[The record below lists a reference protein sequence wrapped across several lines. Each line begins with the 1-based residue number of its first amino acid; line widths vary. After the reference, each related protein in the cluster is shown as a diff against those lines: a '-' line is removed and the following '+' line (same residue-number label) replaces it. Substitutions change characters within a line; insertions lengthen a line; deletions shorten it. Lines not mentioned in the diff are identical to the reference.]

1 MRTVNY
7 LTRRGMLRQGA
18 LGVLG
23 GVLLARSNWVEAAE
37 LPLVRRVTLFHP
49 ALPVPFDGLR
59 LAQIAD
65 VHAGVFMPPGRLA
78 RVRDLV
84 RRLEPE
90 LVVFTGDQLD
100 RRDVDA
106 EIFVHGFAG
115 IDAPLGVYGILGN
128 HDHLAGSELA
138 TAALTAIGAQP
149 LVNQAVVL
157 ERRGARLLLAGVDDY
172 DTDDVI
178 GPDFAVLAR
187 HAADFRVLLCHR
199 PHGWGSAVAAGADVT
214 LAGHT
219 HGGQITIPTT
229 DVNLARMTTRYVA
242 GAYRRGPQ
250 LLYVS
255 RGIGVGK
262 VPVRIGAPPEVDLIT
277 LRRGDA
283 GPVA

>member
-7 LTRRGMLRQGA
+7 LTRRGMLRQGT

-23 GVLLARSNWVEAAE
+23 GVLLARSGWVEATE

-49 ALPVPFDGLR
+49 ALPAAFDGLR
-59 LAQIAD
+59 LVQIAD
-65 VHAGVFMPPGRLA
+65 VHAGVFMPPDRLA
-78 RVRDLV
+78 RVRDLA

-100 RRDVDA
+100 RREVDA

-115 IDAPLGVYGILGN
+115 LDAPLGVYGILGN
-128 HDHLAGSELA
+128 HDHLAGGALA
-138 TAALTAIGAQP
+138 TAALEAIGAQP
-149 LVNQAVVL
+149 LVNRGVVL
-157 ERRGARLLLAGVDDY
+157 ERSGARLLLAGVDDY
-172 DTDDVI
+172 GTDDLA
-178 GPDFAVLAR
+178 GPDFGVLAR
-187 HAADFRVLLCHR
+187 HDADFRVLLCHR
-199 PHGWGSAVAAGADVT
+199 PHGWNAAVAAGAEVT

-229 DVNLARMTTRYVA
+229 DVNLARMTTRFVA
-242 GAYRRGPQ
+242 GAYRRDGQ

-262 VPVRIGAPPEVDLIT
+262 VPVRIGAPPEVDLVT
-277 LRRGDA
+277 LRCGDA
-283 GPVA
+283 LPLA

>member
-23 GVLLARSNWVEAAE
+23 GVLLARSNWVDAAE

-84 RRLEPE
+84 QRLEPE

-128 HDHLAGSELA
+128 HDHLAGSGLA
-138 TAALTAIGAQP
+138 VAALTAIGAQP
-149 LVNQAVVL
+149 LVNDAVVL
-157 ERRGARLLLAGVDDY
+157 ERRGARVLLAGVDDY
-172 DTDDVI
+172 DSEDLV
-178 GPDFAVLAR
+178 GPDFRVLAR
-187 HAADFRVLLCHR
+187 HAADFRLLLCHR
-199 PHGWGSAVAAGADVT
+199 PHGWDAALGAGADVT

-229 DVNLARMTTRYVA
+229 DVNLARVSTRYVA
-242 GAYRRGPQ
+242 GAYRRGRQ
-250 LLYVS
+250 LLFVS

-283 GPVA
+283 LPLA